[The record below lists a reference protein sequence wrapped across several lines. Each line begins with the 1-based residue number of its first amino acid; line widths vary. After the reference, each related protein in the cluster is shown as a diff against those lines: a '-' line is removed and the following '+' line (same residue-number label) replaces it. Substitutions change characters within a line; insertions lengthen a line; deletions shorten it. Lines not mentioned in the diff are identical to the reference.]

1 MADPSPRP
9 APHPVFALSDRF
21 VDDLAALSPMT
32 ASALGVPGGDDRWDD
47 TSPHGYQAQ
56 AELYRRYQRELAEL
70 PVPGDGEASAG
81 EGGEGE
87 AGQWDRLAVR
97 VLGELLELSLDP
109 IEHGDHLHELGHI
122 QSLVPEL
129 RSTFELMGTS
139 SAEEWTNV
147 AARLERLGQ
156 PLSGL
161 RASLTEGRRRGLV
174 AAQRQVRS
182 IISQLRAGTAAGGAL
197 AQLVDSFDGSE
208 AMGGTAMAERL
219 ADALTAAA
227 TASEG
232 LARWLED
239 DYLPTATEVDGVGAE
254 RYQRAARAFLG
265 TDLDLAETYRWG
277 WDHLLDIRSQMNT
290 LAAQIDADAT
300 LVEVVH
306 RLATADVGAGAVAG
320 QDEFRDQML
329 QRIRQAI
336 DDLDGS
342 HFQIPAEIKSCD
354 VRMAPAG
361 APLGAWFVPPSED
374 FSRPGTTW
382 WSMGDRA
389 PVPVWDQVT
398 TAYHEG
404 FPGHHLQC
412 GLQVYL
418 REHLSRAH
426 RLLFWLP
433 GYGEGWALYAER
445 LMRELGYFE
454 KPEYELGLLAGNA
467 LRAARVAIDIGS
479 HLDLPIPDDVTLD
492 GAPFH
497 AGERWTFETGVE
509 CLERFAFQPHD
520 LAVSEIT
527 RYLGWPGQ
535 AIAYKVGER
544 AILALRDEVQARDGD
559 RFDLKAFHADVLG
572 HGPVGLDH
580 LRELVIGT
588 GGPAS

>member
-1 MADPSPRP
+1 MADPPSGSE
-9 APHPVFALSDRF
+9 PHPIFALSDRF

-32 ASALGVPGGDDRWDD
+32 ASALGLPGADDRWDD
-47 TSPHGYQAQ
+47 TSPAGYQAQ
-56 AELYRRYQRELAEL
+56 ADLYRHYRRELIAL
-70 PVPGDGEASAG
+70 PEPT
-81 EGGEGE
+81 EGPD
-87 AGQWDRLAVR
+87 GQWDRLAVR

-129 RSTFELMGTS
+129 RSTFELMPT
-139 SAEEWTNV
+139 AAADDWTDV
-147 AARLERLGQ
+147 AARLDRLGE

-161 RASLTEGRRRGLV
+161 HACLVLGREQGLVASKRQTASIIEQLRAWVAEGGALVQLVGGFDGSDVRGGAAVAERLSAGLV
-174 AAQRQVRS
+174 AA
-182 IISQLRAGTAAGGAL
+182 AAA
-197 AQLVDSFDGSE
+197 S
-208 AMGGTAMAERL
+208 ERL
-219 ADALTAAA
+219 A
-227 TASEG
+227 G
-232 LARWLED
+232 WLED
-239 DYLPTATEVDGVGAE
+239 DYLSSASEVDGVGAE
-254 RYQRAARAFLG
+254 RYQRAARSFLG

-277 WDHLLDIRSQMNT
+277 WDHLLEIRAEMDR
-290 LAAQIDADAT
+290 LAAQIDGDRT
-300 LVEVVH
+300 LVEVVEG
-306 RLATADVGAGAVAG
+306 LAHAKVGSGAVAD
-320 QDEFRDQML
+320 QAEFRELMHE
-329 QRIRQAI
+329 RIRRAI

-342 HFQIPAEIKSCD
+342 HFEIPAEIKPCD

-374 FSRPGTTW
+374 FGRSGTTW

-389 PVPVWDQVT
+389 PVPVWDQIT

-418 REHLSRAH
+418 RENLSRAH

-479 HLDLPIPDDVTLD
+479 HLDLGIPDDVRLD

-497 AGERWTFETGVE
+497 AGERWSFDTGVE

-520 LAVSEIT
+520 LALSEIT

-544 AILALRDEVQARDGD
+544 AILSLREEVRARDGD

-580 LRELVIGT
+580 LRELVIGSS
-588 GGPAS
+588 GPAS